1 MRMRENQVE
10 KILGTTYAGAVKAA
24 HLAWFLKSSL
34 FSDSCER
41 QCKNNCETLLGK
53 DMPSVH

>member
-1 MRMRENQVE
+1 MRENQVE